1 MNIGYLAIA
10 SQFILDV
17 NSLALNTFSSS
28 NRGDKCTGILG
39 IMQQGRL
46 GKKEK
51 GFK

>member
-1 MNIGYLAIA
+1 MNIGYLAMA
-10 SQFILDV
+10 SQLINV
-17 NSLALNTFSSS
+17 ALNTFSSS

-46 GKKEK
+46 RKKEK